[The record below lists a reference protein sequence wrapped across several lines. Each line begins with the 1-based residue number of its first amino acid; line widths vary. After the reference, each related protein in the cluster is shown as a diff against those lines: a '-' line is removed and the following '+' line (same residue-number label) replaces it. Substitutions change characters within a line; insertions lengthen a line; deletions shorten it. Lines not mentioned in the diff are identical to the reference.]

1 MEGSRFA
8 GKVTIPHRFAEP
20 PLHKGAFLRGIE
32 TAAPL
37 QPATDWLYK
46 YPPLRSKKI
55 HPVSVRAESSV
66 VAAMQLDVSTPSWPI
81 FFAIT

>member
-1 MEGSRFA
+1 MPRKIGHRIFIWLRMYGQRVGGSVPDA
-8 GKVTIPHRFAEP
+8 PCS
-20 PLHKGAFLRGIE
+20 LAF
-32 TAAPL
+32 
-37 QPATDWLYK
+37 YK

-81 FFAIT
+81 FFAMT